1 MTDARTQITRLSNGM
16 RVVTESMPAAR
27 SVTLGVWVGVGARDE
42 PGALHGASH
51 FLEHLLFKGTSQR
64 SAVELARSVDAVG
77 GEMNAFTSKEHTAY
91 YLRVP
96 ADQLP
101 FGLEL
106 MGDVLTAPRLDT
118 SDVDGERQVILEE
131 LMLSEDEA
139 EERVDVLCQEG
150 LFPGHPLGREVLGS
164 HQSIS
169 ALARDD
175 IAGFFQKWYRPAD
188 LVLAVAG
195 DLEHDDVVASAS
207 AWFAGTD
214 GGARPVRTAP
224 DASAE
229 PRAVLNR
236 PNEQAHLAIGW
247 RSVAADHPDRY
258 AVTVL
263 NHAFGGGM
271 SSRLF
276 QEIREKRGLAYSV
289 GSYAARYSDAGC
301 IVAYVGTAPAR
312 LAQVRA
318 LVDAEV
324 ERVAAD
330 GITDEELATA
340 SGYLTGSLQLSLEDT
355 ASRMVRLGS
364 DLLQHDRVVELDEH
378 LAAIRVVTV
387 EDVAR
392 VAAEVFRGPCSVA
405 AVGPVHEDAV
415 A

>member
-1 MTDARTQITRLSNGM
+1 MTDVPTQITRLPNGL

-42 PGALHGASH
+42 SDSLHGASH
-51 FLEHLLFKGTSQR
+51 FLEHLLFKGTNQR

-96 ADQLP
+96 AEQLA

-106 MGDVLTAPRLDT
+106 MGDVLTSPRLDT

-169 ALARDD
+169 ALSRDD
-175 IAGFFQKWYRPAD
+175 IAGFFEHWYRPAD
-188 LVLAVAG
+188 LVLALAG
-195 DLEHDDVVASAS
+195 DLEHDEVVASA
-207 AWFAGTD
+207 ATWFVGTD
-214 GGARPVRTAP
+214 GGARPARKAP
-224 DASAE
+224 DAATE
-229 PRAVLNR
+229 PRAVLHR

-247 RSVAADHPDRY
+247 RSVPADHPDRY

-289 GSYAARYSDAGC
+289 GSYAARYTDAGC
-301 IVAYVGTAPAR
+301 VVAYVGTAPAR

-340 SGYLTGSLQLSLEDT
+340 SGYLAGSLQLSLEDT

-378 LAAIRVVTV
+378 LAAIRAVTV

-392 VAAEVFRGPCSVA
+392 VAVDVFRGPCSVA
-405 AVGPVHEDAV
+405 AVGPVHEEAV